1 MKRKFDCIVYF
12 NNTSAH
18 TPTKTKMTLIFAVLF
33 LLFAKNAFGV
43 LFHKEEVIKDYYTL
57 EWGVEN
63 GVIEFQCTVKTVGWI
78 GIGISPA
85 GAMPNSDIVM
95 AWIDKDG
102 KAVVSDRH
110 VGSSPALPIEDKSQD
125 LMDANV
131 TESNGITTLRFK
143 RKLVACDVDDLTIA
157 GTSRVLFAFGR
168 SKPEN
173 NVPTQHQST
182 DRLQKNIDLVNAKF
196 PDPPIG
202 NEYN

>member
-1 MKRKFDCIVYF
+1 
-12 NNTSAH
+12 
-18 TPTKTKMTLIFAVLF
+18 
-33 LLFAKNAFGV
+33 
-43 LFHKEEVIKDYYTL
+43 
-57 EWGVEN
+57 
-63 GVIEFQCTVKTVGWI
+63 
-78 GIGISPA
+78 
-85 GAMPNSDIVM
+85 M

-182 DRLQKNIDLVNAKF
+182 DRLQKNIDWSMRNFRTHQSVMNTIDVNF
-196 PDPPIG
+196 
-202 NEYN
+202 